1 MTKWITNL
9 LRKVLLLAVLAVVG
23 ALLCATMVRFAPGY
37 GLDERGLDPR
47 LSQASREAIRT
58 EHQLPQ
64 GLPSYY
70 AAYLIELAHGHF
82 GSSTYLQRPVGEM
95 LKERAPVT
103 AKTVSIGLLIAWIA
117 ATTLSLLTTRFRTW
131 VLDFPAIALTGF
143 LVALPSAVVALMIV
157 FFHAPVFLGIAV
169 AIFPKLFRHQ
179 RNLLAHA
186 HAQPFILAA
195 RARGVGS
202 SRILFGHVIPLAR
215 PALVALVGM
224 SSSMAL
230 GASIPLEALSDSP
243 GVGQLAWLAALNRDL
258 PLLTSITLLL
268 TLVTVGVN
276 FLGEAVQEKKVA

>member
-9 LRKVLLLAVLAVVG
+9 LRKLLLLAVLAVAG

-70 AAYLIELAHGHF
+70 AAYLIGLAHGQF
-82 GSSTYLQRPVGEM
+82 GTSTYLQRPVGEM

-103 AKTVSIGLLIAWIA
+103 AKTVSFGLLIAWIA

-169 AIFPKLFRHQ
+169 AIFPKLFRYQ

-202 SRILFGHVIPLAR
+202 SRILFGHIIPLAR

-268 TLVTVGVN
+268 ALVTVGVN
-276 FLGEAVQEKKVA
+276 FLGEAVQEKKAA